1 MIRLRRSMNN
11 NLTEVTLDG
20 LVIWFSYETPVA
32 FRVWDTGERVV
43 SENIWSNT
51 TGRHLSEID
60 GGSPAARR
68 ARVPREE
75 FERRLEAAV
84 ASFNK

>member
-20 LVIWFSYETPVA
+20 LVIWFNYEMPVA
-32 FRVWDTGERVV
+32 FRDAGGRVV
-43 SENIWSNT
+43 SENIWSNM
-51 TGRHLSEID
+51 TGRHLNGID